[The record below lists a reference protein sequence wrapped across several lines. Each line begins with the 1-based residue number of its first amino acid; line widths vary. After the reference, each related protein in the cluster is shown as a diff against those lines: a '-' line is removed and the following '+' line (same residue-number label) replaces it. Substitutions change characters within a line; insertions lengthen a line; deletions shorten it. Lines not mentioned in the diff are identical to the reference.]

1 MEYYD
6 NSKRPKKPMTEEQAL
21 LKLTTFIHISQLF
34 TDKNTN
40 FANTILNEY
49 EYGE

>member
-1 MEYYD
+1 MQPIFCKNKYF
-6 NSKRPKKPMTEEQAL
+6 P
-21 LKLTTFIHISQLF
+21 KLTTFIHISQLF